1 MNNHETELSVN
12 NLTQAKRYFQQM
24 KELYHKKLNE
34 YVEELTFIS
43 EKLTRYDQIV
53 LQRHKSKA
61 F

>member
-1 MNNHETELSVN
+1 MNNQENDLSIN
-12 NLTQAKRYFQQM
+12 NLNQAKRYFKKM

-53 LQRHKSKA
+53 LQRQKSKA